1 MPDTI
6 TEATSQPAPS
16 ETQTSDANGSGAQN
30 SSIAQFANRL
40 KARPAPQATVT
51 EATPAAVTTETASA
65 EEAFAIPAETVAEVA
80 PETQAETPA
89 EEVAE
94 ETTDEAL
101 SKSNS
106 LTPEERATV
115 VKRIG
120 KAVAKQRKAERDAA
134 ELKLQLAELQQKVTQ
149 PAAAPIEQPAI
160 VPLPVGAPP
169 LANITTVEGLVKL
182 QSEAKEAVRFAEDAL
197 EVIRDGGAPPP
208 GWDKPTIR
216 EVMKNAKLTLED
228 QIPAR
233 AKFLMDQQKAQAE
246 AHTRFPWMKDRAAP
260 EYAQAQAIYNRHPYL
275 RNIPEGDLHVAL
287 LIKGMNATLAEEAA
301 AKAAAAKPK
310 GQVAAKPKPT
320 GGQSTI
326 TSDASAPRVSSSV
339 VAKAQSSA
347 ERENLSKQGGVTAKG
362 FASFLAKQETLR
374 NQR

>member
-6 TEATSQPAPS
+6 TEVAPSQPAPT
-16 ETQTSDANGSGAQN
+16 ETQTSDANGSGPQN
-30 SSIAQFANRL
+30 SSIAQFASRL
-40 KARPAPQATVT
+40 KARPAPQASVT
-51 EATPAAVTTETASA
+51 EAAPAAVTTETVPA
-65 EEAFAIPAETVAEVA
+65 EEASAIPAETVAEEVA
-80 PETQAETPA
+80 EVQAETPA
-89 EEVAE
+89 EETTE
-94 ETTDEAL
+94 ETADEAL

-106 LTPEERATV
+106 LTPEQQAIV
-115 VKRIG
+115 DKRIG

-134 ELKLQLAELQQKVTQ
+134 ELKLRIAELEQKVTQ
-149 PAAAPIEQPAI
+149 PAAQTEQPAI

-169 LANITTVEGLVKL
+169 LANINTVEGLVKL

-197 EVIRDGGAPPP
+197 EVIRDGGAPPT
-208 GWDKPTIR
+208 GWDKTSIR

-246 AHTRFPWMKDRAAP
+246 AHARFPWMKDRAAP

-310 GQVAAKPKPT
+310 GPATAKPKPT
-320 GGQSTI
+320 GGQATI
-326 TSDASAPRVSSSV
+326 TTDASAPRVSSSV
-339 VAKAQSSA
+339 VARAQSSA